1 MSARPPLLD
10 MLTADASQALRL
22 RVDAFHDMLASWLD
36 MPGITLACGRWS
48 DGAISELVPGD
59 GARLLPER
67 YDGLFI
73 GVREL
78 RLAGTPHHLHIDLGR
93 VERFRFTLAPSVCL
107 GFKPSFEVRLLTR
120 GGEWLLS
127 LMLTTPYEGE
137 SLNLEAARGFLKR
150 ACAQLRRHPD
160 LTDMVVD
167 EQVRSTPMGMAI
179 LPLLREEAGADA
191 ADWHTV
197 LRALQPKAAGHAP
210 PSSELPAAL
219 PLLRQALAL
228 PDATLVIHREQ
239 VLVEFQTERLDGVHR
254 FEEQGH
260 VSWQIGAQHEH
271 HCHLRLDSVHDV
283 QFSAQASPCQGGG
296 LNYAVW
302 FQTLQPCGNPF
313 RPQGY
318 FSVTLNRPYAHGQPR
333 HEVIQPMLDLYRRFE
348 GAPWV
353 SADEAF
359 LRVLAEGPPA
369 RPTRTPHLLEQ
380 TP

>member
-1 MSARPPLLD
+1 MSARPPPLGQLPP
-10 MLTADASQALRL
+10 DALEAMRH
-22 RVDAFHDMLASWLD
+22 RVDAFHDMLLGWLD

-48 DGAISELVPGD
+48 GGAISELVPGD
-59 GARLLPER
+59 GACLLPQR
-67 YDGLFI
+67 YDGMFI

-78 RLAGTPHHLHIDLGR
+78 RLTGVPHHLHIDLGR

-107 GFKPSFEVRLLTR
+107 GFKPSFEVRLLTSE
-120 GGEWLLS
+120 GEWLLS
-127 LMLTTPYEGE
+127 LMLTTPYDGD
-137 SLNLEAARGFLKR
+137 SLNLGAASRFLKR
-150 ACAQLRRHPD
+150 ACAQLRRHPG
-160 LTDMVVD
+160 LTDIVV
-167 EQVRSTPMGMAI
+167 EEPVRGTPMGMAL
-179 LPLLREEAGADA
+179 LPLLREHAGVEAQ
-191 ADWHTV
+191 DWDEV
-197 LRALQPKAAGHAP
+197 LRALHPRAAP
-210 PSSELPAAL
+210 PVARGDDPIVL
-219 PLLRQALAL
+219 PLLRAALAL
-228 PDATLVIHREQ
+228 PDATLVIHRDQ

-254 FEEQGH
+254 FEEHGH

-271 HCHLRLDSVHDV
+271 HCHLRLASVKDV

-296 LNYAVW
+296 LNYTLW
-302 FQTLQPCGNPF
+302 FQTAESSGNPF
-313 RPQGY
+313 RPRGY

-333 HEVIQPMLDLYRRFE
+333 LEVIQPMLDLYRRFE